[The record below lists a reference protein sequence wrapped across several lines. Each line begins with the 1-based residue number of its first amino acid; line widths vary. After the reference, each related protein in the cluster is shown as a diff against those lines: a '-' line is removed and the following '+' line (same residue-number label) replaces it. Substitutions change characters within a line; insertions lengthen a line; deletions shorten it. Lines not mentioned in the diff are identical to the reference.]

1 MAERKGFEPP
11 DPWGS
16 TVFKTAAFD
25 RSATSP
31 KHSFTSGSATR
42 IRFEQNTESTTRDQR
57 MSNHASRL
65 TRRFLPSPQPL
76 SLQEGVVKVPLPP
89 GEGLG

>member
-1 MAERKGFEPP
+1 
-11 DPWGS
+11 
-16 TVFKTAAFD
+16 
-25 RSATSP
+25 
-31 KHSFTSGSATR
+31 
-42 IRFEQNTESTTRDQR
+42 